1 MSQTVKD
8 KRNNVVDSRGVQLLK
23 GLFKLIQK
31 ADQRMRLSTVLAAM
45 LCQVY
50 GVETFGNIHTVSTSA
65 QNRRLT
71 LSNIDSLT

>member
-1 MSQTVKD
+1 M
-8 KRNNVVDSRGVQLLK
+8 
-23 GLFKLIQK
+23 IQK

-45 LCQVY
+45 FCQVY

-65 QNRRLT
+65 QNHRLT

>member
-8 KRNNVVDSRGVQLLK
+8 KRNNVEEV
-23 GLFKLIQK
+23 IQK
-31 ADQRMRLSTVLAAM
+31 ADKRMRLSTVLAAM
-45 LCQVY
+45 FCQVY

-65 QNRRLT
+65 QNHRLT